1 MLNCGSLCVTEEVT
15 EIDDCVFKE
24 KCNLIDI
31 LSKAVILNL

>member
-15 EIDDCVFKE
+15 EIDDFVYKE

-31 LSKAVILNL
+31 MSKAVIQHL